1 MLQLQLDLIIIKWER
16 YWDWLLF
23 PIYYGAM
30 WSNKNS
36 REVDKKMLAPNLL
49 RSNFMM
55 SNFEQVIINILAN
68 LARRENFSLWRL
80 SLLWWTKSNIKYTF
94 TIFIQSYNNNH
105 KTERRSAASWTNRSS
120 RVGHTMFNDFVI
132 FVQIAMWVIEHF
144 RVIVIKVMAGF

>member
-23 PIYYGAM
+23 PIYNGAM
-30 WSNKNS
+30 WSNRNS

-68 LARRENFSLWRL
+68 LARRENTFPCEDYHYFDEQRVTSNTPLPYLFKAIITITRQREGALQAELIDQAELDIPCSMISWFLYRL
-80 SLLWWTKSNIKYTF
+80 QCGLLNI
-94 TIFIQSYNNNH
+94 S
-105 KTERRSAASWTNRSS
+105 ES
-120 RVGHTMFNDFVI
+120 
-132 FVQIAMWVIEHF
+132 
-144 RVIVIKVMAGF
+144 